1 MVKFAKFSSSSEE
14 IKSVDRLQYRAIRLR
29 MEKYTCKLLFILNI
43 TTYVFMSIVNEE
55 GKVGIYLQ
63 SIFDA
68 RRILSRFSRS
78 VIIDY
83 QKGRKN

>member
-14 IKSVDRLQYRAIRLR
+14 IKSVDRLQYRASRL
-29 MEKYTCKLLFILNI
+29 EKYTCKLLFILNI